1 MNQAKPRAKHDGFTL
16 AELMVTLCMLTVLSI
31 TAGYSFVKWL
41 PAYRLKSA
49 AVDLFSNFQAARMNA
64 IKEGCRYAVI
74 FNSDANTYQAV
85 GAGEDGVF
93 SAASNSGDDTFGR
106 VVSLS
111 EYGAGIEFGHGDASI
126 NATASQGNSFPS
138 DGVSYIDNSSEFTPR
153 GMANKMGY
161 VYLANHLGDAYAIST
176 PTMAGVITMKR
187 WTGRE
192 WR

>member
-1 MNQAKPRAKHDGFTL
+1 MKQIQPRAKHDGFTL
-16 AELMVTLCMLTVLSI
+16 AELMVVLCILTALSI

-49 AVDLFSNFQAARMNA
+49 AADLFSTFQAARMNA
-64 IKEGCRYAVI
+64 IKKGCRYAVI

-93 SAASNSGDDTFGR
+93 NGTSNSGDDTFGR

-126 NATASQGNSFPS
+126 NATTSQGNSFPS
-138 DGVSYIDNSSEFTPR
+138 DGVSYIDNSSEFNPR

-161 VYLANHLGDAYAIST
+161 VYLANHHGDAYAIST
-176 PTMAGVITMKR
+176 PTMAGVVTMKR

-192 WR
+192 WQ